1 MLEILLNKKLN
12 DDLIFPVDKGVCKNG
27 DDCICLP
34 EWSGALCD
42 QGKLKKRHN
51 GDSIHVWM
59 FNAVYIFGSLG
70 SAFRSPFSIR
80 LVNN

>member
-42 QGKLKKRHN
+42 QGKLKN
-51 GDSIHVWM
+51 GIMAIPSTCGRLM
-59 FNAVYIFGSLG
+59 RYIY
-70 SAFRSPFSIR
+70 
-80 LVNN
+80 LVLWDQLFVARFIS